1 MTKPPDNDS
10 TPTSL
15 ALVPGDPERLFI
27 PQDPFRVS
35 WRERVAVLGSVVAV
49 LAIVSAIGFILRP
62 RAMLELVALFPP
74 TFFAAGKFLP
84 LWGITGQSQ
93 FGPYELGLYVW
104 MLDTMLVIA
113 LVYGIQLFYRI
124 GPLKRGLDQAQTR
137 AGLVL
142 IAYPSM
148 RRAAIAGVFFF
159 VLFPIAGTGAVGAT
173 FIGILLGLH
182 RVALIV
188 IVSSGGL
195 VGGLGMAFAASNFRQ
210 QVLELEELQEDPTLK
225 YLIVGAVLL
234 ALVVFMWWASRVY
247 QRAVDSARSQ
257 AVASKPDPS

>member
-1 MTKPPDNDS
+1 MK
-10 TPTSL
+10 TPNTEAETSASR

-35 WRERVAVLGSVVAV
+35 WRERMTVLGTV
-49 LAIVSAIGFILRP
+49 LAILAIGSAIGWIVRP

-93 FGPYELGLYVW
+93 FGPYELGLFVW
-104 MLDTMLVIA
+104 MLDTLIVIV

-124 GPLKRGLDQAQTR
+124 GPLKRGLDKAQAR

-142 IAYPSM
+142 IAYPRM
-148 RRAAIAGVFFF
+148 RRAAIAGVFCF

-182 RVALIV
+182 RLALIF
-188 IVSSGGL
+188 IVSAGGL
-195 VGGLGMAFAASNFRQ
+195 VGGLGMAFAASNFRH
-210 QVLELEELQEDPTLK
+210 QVLELEALQEDPTLK
-225 YLIVGAVLL
+225 YLIVGAVLVG
-234 ALVVFMWWASRVY
+234 LVLFMWWASRVY

-257 AVASKPDPS
+257 AVAPKPDPG